1 MRKKLG
7 IHPLIDIRLM
17 EKTEKDAHLS
27 NPKALIDI
35 VALFTDKSGMN
46 PKENP
51 AIGELAVNIHTA
63 IDQERKL
70 NQNAENALSNLTS
83 NIGKIVQG
91 IMNDVV

>member
-1 MRKKLG
+1 MFLLLHYKGAYEELILPKRDEILQNRKVGK
-7 IHPLIDIRLM
+7 RRY
-17 EKTEKDAHLS
+17 
-27 NPKALIDI
+27 I

>member
-1 MRKKLG
+1 MLDHAYPPVVYLFR
-7 IHPLIDIRLM
+7 
-17 EKTEKDAHLS
+17 S
-27 NPKALIDI
+27 FSFLIDI